1 MKTEYLREDTIE
13 EKKQLILFCKLIE
26 NEIQKKENNIKF
38 INALIN
44 NEFKIQYITK
54 NLILKCIEDI
64 NKNIKELNFRKYN
77 NEYIRKKIYEAI
89 NENEIKLNIF
99 NIINK
104 NVFK

>member
-44 NEFKIQYITK
+44 N
-54 NLILKCIEDI
+54 
-64 NKNIKELNFRKYN
+64 
-77 NEYIRKKIYEAI
+77 
-89 NENEIKLNIF
+89 
-99 NIINK
+99 
-104 NVFK
+104 